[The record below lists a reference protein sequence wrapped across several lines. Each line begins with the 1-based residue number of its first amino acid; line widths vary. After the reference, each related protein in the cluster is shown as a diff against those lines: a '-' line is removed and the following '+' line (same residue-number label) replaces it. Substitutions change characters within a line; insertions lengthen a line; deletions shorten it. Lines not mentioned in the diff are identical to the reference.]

1 MSPQRTVNVDQS
13 VRLLKLYW
21 WFLEEGPEGVT
32 FEYLRRAQNDI
43 TIKGNLYNIQQ
54 IIDWNPPYIPGAA
67 KLKVPLK
74 CVPSY
79 LSHGNVSGPLDT
91 WIEATEGKTLEEK
104 N

>member
-32 FEYLRRAQNDI
+32 FENLCRAQNEI

-54 IIDWNPPYIPGAA
+54 IIDWNPLLYPRGSQAQGVPQMRILIPFPWEREWATR
-67 KLKVPLK
+67 
-74 CVPSY
+74 Y
-79 LSHGNVSGPLDT
+79 LDRSN
-91 WIEATEGKTLEEK
+91 
-104 N
+104 